1 MVKSVQTQGNM
12 IITIDDVEQ
21 KRKIKFSTFKKIAP
35 FFKEH
40 QLSISLSILGV
51 LVSTGLGA
59 LLPLIFREL
68 VDKAIPAKNNDLI
81 FQIALIY
88 LCILFLSVAVEFIQQ
103 LIVGF
108 MGIEIVSNIKK
119 KMLSHIFTLGIPFF
133 DKYNTGKLISRIE
146 SDCEQLF
153 MLFSSIGLQVLWAV
167 LNILISFV
175 VMFSIN
181 PKFAWLTTSIIP
193 VFTLGSLL
201 IFKKMRPMFR
211 KERDIYAEI
220 TGFLS
225 EYIKG
230 IPTLRGLCNINWGIE
245 KFKKINEQRW
255 KYSAK
260 IHAIRS
266 AIWFFL
272 MLTPNLI
279 IAYILYESVGWVKQE
294 AITIGTV
301 WLFIQYISNSIQ
313 PLVMISE
320 QIGEIQR
327 SFGAADKIFDILDT
341 PSEEGKLAKYETL
354 SAFCKNI
361 EFQNVSFHYKEGES
375 VLKNISFEIKK
386 GETIALVGPTGCGKT
401 TLLSLLTRFY
411 EPIEGRIL
419 IDGKDIKHLKKENLR
434 SFMGLVLQDIY
445 LFPGNALDNIRVF
458 REDIE
463 PARVIQSARDV
474 MAYDFI
480 SKMPNQFYSDLA
492 EDGGNLSFGERQLLS
507 FARALCFSPE
517 LLILDEAT
525 SSIDPYTEMLI
536 QKSLEQ
542 LRKNRTC
549 IMVAHRLSTI
559 AKADKIIVLKD
570 GVIKEMGTH
579 EELLNAKGV
588 YSGFYYKQLGEQ
600 HNLSFKPEG
609 ELC

>member
-1 MVKSVQTQGNM
+1 MEIS
-12 IITIDDVEQ
+12 IDDTDSKQ
-21 KRKIKFSTFKKIAP
+21 RIKFSTFKKIAP
-35 FFKEH
+35 FFKGH
-40 QLSISLSILGV
+40 GVSISLSVTGV

-59 LLPLIFREL
+59 VLPLLFREL
-68 VDKAIPAKNNDLI
+68 VDNAIPSKNNELI
-81 FQIALIY
+81 FKIAFVY
-88 LCILFLSVAVEFIQQ
+88 LCILFLSVAVEFSQQ

-108 MGIEIVSNIKK
+108 MGIEIVSKIKK
-119 KMLSHIFTLGIPFF
+119 KMLGHIFKLGIPFF

-146 SDCEQLF
+146 SDCEQLY

-175 VMFSIN
+175 VMFTIN
-181 PKFAWLTTSIIP
+181 AKFAWLCTAIIP

-211 KERDIYAEI
+211 RERDIYAEI

-245 KFKKINEQRW
+245 KFTNLNEQRW
-255 KYSAK
+255 KYSVK

-266 AIWFFL
+266 SVWFVL

-279 IAYILYESVGWVKQE
+279 IAFILYKSVGWIKQE
-294 AITIGTV
+294 TITIGTV
-301 WLFIQYISNSIQ
+301 WLFIQYITNSIH

-327 SFGAADKIFDILDT
+327 SFGAADKIFNILDT
-341 PSEEGKLAKYETL
+341 PTEEGELTQHETL
-354 SAFCKNI
+354 SSFNETI
-361 EFQNVSFHYKEGES
+361 EFENVSFHYKEGES
-375 VLKNISFEIKK
+375 VLKNISFKIQK

-411 EPIEGRIL
+411 EPVNGRIL
-419 IDGKDIKHLKKENLR
+419 IDGKDIKFLKKENLR

-445 LFPGNALDNIRVF
+445 LFPGNTLDNIRVF
-458 REDIE
+458 REDIDPE
-463 PARVIQSARDV
+463 KVIKASKDV

-480 SKMPNQFYSDLA
+480 SKMPNQFYTDLA

-517 LLILDEAT
+517 ILILDEAT
-525 SSIDPYTEMLI
+525 SAIDPYTEMLI
-536 QKSLEQ
+536 QKSLEK

-549 IMVAHRLSTI
+549 IIVAHRLSTI
-559 AKADKIIVLKD
+559 RNADKIIVLKD
-570 GVIKEMGTH
+570 GVIKEIGNH
-579 EELLNAKGV
+579 QQLLQNQGI
-588 YSGFYYKQLGEQ
+588 YSGYYHKQKGD
-600 HNLSFKPEG
+600 HHHLSFEMEG
-609 ELC
+609 KLC